1 MKTLPPRLELNAK
14 DDDQIAF
21 ENGSSCEHACR
32 YQSTLDWFA
41 EVKPSGGR
49 WDIAACIGRVA
60 ILVAMGRAS
69 EAVAIGMVAISRMR
83 KTDAVLIAEV
93 ARAWNVC
100 KGPSAAL
107 ELCRYWLRGRD
118 AGYSASLWSSAA
130 AYASRC
136 GMFARS
142 LRYLV
147 QCFGMNGGRYD
158 GDFFLD
164 MDFAPLW
171 QHLHTQP
178 LSSAEALTLR
188 WPKWDRSIDSLADRE
203 CYLPFE
209 SIPDVP
215 ANFRSML
222 CLHTT
227 SMNWQP
233 RAGTNPELVSA
244 FSAWCRAVRA
254 AHRQSLECGLRK
266 ALACETLIGA
276 E

>member
-1 MKTLPPRLELNAK
+1 MKSFPPRLELNAK

-32 YQSTLDWFA
+32 YQPALDWFA

-60 ILVAMGRAS
+60 ILVAMGRAR
-69 EAVAIGMVAISRMR
+69 EAVMIGMAAINRMQG
-83 KTDAVLIAEV
+83 TDAVLIAEV
-93 ARAWNVC
+93 ARAWNVL
-100 KGPSAAL
+100 KGSASAL

-147 QCFGMNGGRYD
+147 QCFSMNGGRYD

-171 QHLHTQP
+171 QHLRTQP
-178 LSSAEALTLR
+178 LSSAEVESLR
-188 WPKWDRSIDSLADRE
+188 WPKWYQSIDSLAANE
-203 CYLPFE
+203 CDLPYE

-215 ANFRSML
+215 AQFRSML

-227 SMNWQP
+227 SMDWQP
-233 RAGTNPELVSA
+233 RAGTHPELVSA
-244 FSAWCRAVRA
+244 FTSWCREVRA
-254 AHRQSLECGLRK
+254 AHRQGLECGLRK
-266 ALACETLIGA
+266 ALASEMMVGA
-276 E
+276 Q